1 MSEERSSKS
10 ENWFTRIGKKFSD
23 TPHNKDE
30 LMDVLEKCKD
40 TNIINEDA
48 FGIIEGALE
57 VQDTHV
63 REIMTPRSQMYCL
76 DLTDDFINVSKEL
89 IDSSHSRYPVLSD
102 SGEEIV
108 GVLMAKDLLNSAL
121 QNQFN
126 FEKIQ
131 ANLPELVRNVL
142 FIPESKRLNILLKEF
157 RQKRMHM
164 AIVLDEY
171 GSFSGLVTIEDI
183 LEEIVGEIE
192 DEHDEVEEDNIQKLD
207 NHFLVNA
214 LTPID
219 EFNEYFECEIESDEY
234 ETIAGIVTHQF
245 GHLPKRG
252 ESIDLEAFSFKVK
265 HSDERRIKTLQVVT
279 KPKASPTE
287 S

>member
-1 MSEERSSKS
+1 MSEDRSIKS

-23 TPHNKDE
+23 APSNKEE
-30 LMDVLEKCKD
+30 LMEVLERSKD
-40 TNIINEDA
+40 ANIINEDA
-48 FGIIEGALE
+48 LGIIEGALE

-63 REIMTPRSQMYCL
+63 REIMTPRAQMYCL
-76 DLTDDFINVSKEL
+76 DLSDDFGSISKEL
-89 IDSSHSRYPVLSD
+89 IDSSHSRYPVLSE
-102 SGEEIV
+102 SGEDII
-108 GVLMAKDLLNSAL
+108 GVLMAKDLLNAAL
-121 QNQFN
+121 QNNFD

-131 ANLPELVRNVL
+131 TNLPGLVRNVL

-192 DEHDEVEEDNIQKLD
+192 DEHDEVEEDNIQKKD

-219 EFNEYFECEIESDEY
+219 EFNAFFECQFESDEY

-252 ESIDLEAFSFKVK
+252 ESIDVEDFSFKIK
-265 HSDERRIKTLQVVT
+265 HSDERRIKILQVT
-279 KPKASPTE
+279 SKTTTNA
-287 S
+287 